1 MLRGK
6 SRRSAA
12 DRSALQQLLPYLAL
26 GFSFFCLLYFF
37 WPQSSLPTT
46 AASGSSTL
54 VIYAFRFT
62 DPEAV
67 NNFKYFL
74 QHGIV
79 QDGLSQYRILVP
91 ALVDSEALEL
101 PPAPPNTQ
109 FIKPPVNC
117 FESGLVG
124 WLLFQSGLVDPSRY
138 IPYLNFAPIHL
149 VTLLNVRFLR

>member
-26 GFSFFCLLYFF
+26 GISVFCLLYFF
-37 WPQSSLPTT
+37 WPSQSSLPTT
-46 AASGSSTL
+46 ARNRGTTL
-54 VIYAFRFT
+54 VVYAFRFT

-79 QDGLSQYRILVP
+79 QDGVSQYRILVP
-91 ALVDSEALEL
+91 AVVDSEALEL

-109 FIKPPVNC
+109 FVKPPVNC
-117 FESGLVG
+117 FETGLVG
-124 WLLFQSGLVDPSRY
+124 WLLFQSGLVDLSR
-138 IPYLNFAPIHL
+138 
-149 VTLLNVRFLR
+149 